1 MVFNSVKY
9 VIFLPIVVLIYFLIP
24 IRKNKE
30 NKNLYRNIFLLIA
43 SYYLYMCWIPQYAI
57 LLFFSTIITYM
68 TSIILDRIENKKYK
82 RIFLVASIIINLGIL
97 FIFKYYNFFIQNVND
112 ILKNLGSTIKLPSSS
127 LLLPVG
133 ISFYTFQTI
142 AYTIDV
148 YRKDI
153 KEERSFINYALFV
166 SFFPKLAQGPIEKAN
181 NLIPQFKEIHKFEY
195 SSVVKGMR
203 IILLG
208 MFKKVVIADTVAIY
222 VNAVFN
228 NVNEYS
234 GLTLLLAAFLF
245 AIQIYCDFSGYS
257 DIALGSSK
265 LLGFKIMENFHA
277 PYFSESIGEFWN
289 RWHVSLNNWFKDYVY
304 IPLGGS
310 KKGFKRKLINLFIV
324 FLLSGIWHGA
334 SWTYIIWGILN
345 GIYRIG
351 QEIIR
356 KYIKPLEFNCDVLYK
371 VKKIIKIIITF
382 SLICFSWIFFRA
394 NTINDA
400 VYIIKYM
407 FDNISITNLIQSFS
421 SIVNEN
427 LINISTMRHFYFR
440 AIIIGIITLFIMD
453 IIRCHK
459 SNNAKTL
466 EEIVLVKTNKFIRWI
481 IYIVFVIVIIVMFL
495 IQNGVYGQTGEFIYF
510 QF

>member
-9 VIFLPIVVLIYFLIP
+9 IIFLPIVVLIYFLIP
-24 IRKNKE
+24 IRGEKN
-30 NKNLYRNIFLLIA
+30 NQNLYRNIFLLIA

-57 LLFFSTIITYM
+57 LLFLCTIITYT
-68 TSIILDRIENKKYK
+68 TSIILCHTENQSYRK
-82 RIFLVASIIINLGIL
+82 ILLITSIIINLGIL
-97 FIFKYYNFFIQNVND
+97 FTFKYYNFFIENINA
-112 ILKNLGSTIKLPSSS
+112 ILQYLGITINFKTSN

-142 AYTIDV
+142 GYTIDV
-148 YRKDI
+148 YRRDVKTE
-153 KEERSFINYALFV
+153 KSFINYALFV
-166 SFFPKLAQGPIEKAN
+166 SFFPKLAQGPIEKSKS
-181 NLIPQFKEIHKFEY
+181 LLSQFKEIHQFEY
-195 SSVVKGMR
+195 LPAVKGMR

-234 GLTLLLAAFLF
+234 GLTLLLAVLLF

-289 RWHVSLNNWFKDYVY
+289 RWHISLNNWLKEYLY

-310 KKGFKRKLINLFIV
+310 KKGFKRKLINLFVV

-334 SWTYIIWGILN
+334 NWTYIIWGMLN

-356 KYIKPLEFNCDVLYK
+356 KCIKPLEFNYVVLYK

-382 SLICFSWIFFRA
+382 SLICLSWIFFRA
-394 NTINDA
+394 NTMNDA
-400 VYIIKYM
+400 VHIIKYM
-407 FDNISITNLIQSFS
+407 FDSTSITKLTQNFC

-427 LINISTMRHFYFR
+427 LINVRTMRYLYFGT
-440 AIIIGIITLFIMD
+440 IVIGIITLLTMD
-453 IIRCHK
+453 IIRCYK
-459 SNNAKTL
+459 SNNVKPL
-466 EEIVLVKTNKFIRWI
+466 EDIICVKTNKFIRWI
-481 IYIVFVIVIIVMFL
+481 IYIVFVISIIGMFL
-495 IQNGVYGQTGEFIYF
+495 IQNGIYGQTGEFIYF